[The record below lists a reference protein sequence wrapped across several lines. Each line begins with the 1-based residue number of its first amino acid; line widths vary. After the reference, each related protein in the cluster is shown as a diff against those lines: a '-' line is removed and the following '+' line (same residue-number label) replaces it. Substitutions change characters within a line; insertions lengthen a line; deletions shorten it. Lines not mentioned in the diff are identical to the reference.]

1 MGYREAKRARM
12 RKLVKEWRASAEPVG
27 RFAKRH
33 GMSENGFRYWRLQF
47 APGRLAPPIKDP
59 VTFAPARV
67 VDDGAPANPAALE
80 IRLTT
85 GDVIRTESG
94 ISIERLRSVIQLLR
108 ERC

>member
-12 RKLVKEWRASAEPVG
+12 RKLVKEWRASGEPVG
-27 RFAKRH
+27 RFAARH

-59 VTFAPARV
+59 VAFAPARV
-67 VDDGAPANPAALE
+67 VDDGAPAGPAALE
-80 IRLTT
+80 IRLAT
-85 GDVIRTESG
+85 GDVIRADSG
-94 ISIERLRSVIQLLR
+94 ISIDRLRSVIQLLR